1 MTYSKE
7 FENLV
12 YSDQRD
18 FIGVGNPNAKIL
30 IVGKESAI
38 EEDND
43 KQKNLEIEDNVKQ
56 WRYNIKQNVDLSEVA
71 SLHFDDS
78 DINYKYNP
86 LYPYKG
92 QEYKVRTII
101 SERSKGTS
109 KTWYQYQKL
118 WDFIMYGQDGKHSG
132 LIDYHE
138 HCFSTELSTAAEKY
152 SLLVDDAKRSL
163 SIEQRKLLF
172 THSFYQSFPIVILA
186 VGHYPLNHNIDLES
200 IFHTKWD
207 GKTNP
212 IGKFWYNIHHTSTDN
227 PKLLIHTNQL
237 SMVSNDLIKAIAKEC
252 RDFASENSILFL

>member
-30 IVGKESAI
+30 IVGKEPAI
-38 EEDND
+38 EKENN
-43 KQKNLEIEDNVKQ
+43 KQKNLEIDDNVKQ
-56 WRYNIKQNVDLSEVA
+56 WRYNIKHNVDLSEVA
-71 SLHFDDS
+71 TLQFDES

-92 QEYKVRTII
+92 QEYKVRTRKN
-101 SERSKGTS
+101 EKSKGTS

-118 WDFIMYGQDGKHSG
+118 WNLIIYGQEHSRK
-132 LIDYHE
+132 IDYHE
-138 HCFSTELSTAAEKY
+138 HCFSTELSTATEKY
-152 SLLVDDAKRSL
+152 SSLVDDAKRSS
-163 SIEQRKLLF
+163 SIEQRKLLL
-172 THSFYQSFPIVILA
+172 THPFYQSFPIVILA

-212 IGKFWYNIHHTSTDN
+212 IGKFWYNIHHTSTDS

-237 SMVSNDLIKAIAKEC
+237 SMVSDDLIKAIAKEC
-252 RDFASENSILFL
+252 CYFASENNILF